1 VSSRLLN
8 TRESKDVK
16 FGGVDLVVHVHGEQ
30 RNNAGEGDSGRWGIE
45 EQEEAQMR
53 SRAKRGRRQ
62 GRLIR
67 RYKGSIERTG

>member
-8 TRESKDVK
+8 TKESEDVK

-45 EQEEAQMR
+45 EQEE
-53 SRAKRGRRQ
+53 
-62 GRLIR
+62 
-67 RYKGSIERTG
+67 YEVTGEAW